1 LILNTSRLFRRL
13 LRTLDIETVCDIGS
27 MDASD
32 ALRFRRVLPNATVI
46 ALEPNP
52 RNFELMEADQ
62 RLADNSIKIYPVAAS
77 DDTSEEPFYI
87 VNADYAKGRDRYR
100 RGMSSLHRRFDGS
113 QLADVVQV
121 RTIRVDELL
130 AAESPGKQP
139 IALWVDTEGMAL
151 EVIDGARAVLPF
163 TRMLHVEVET
173 EAIIGAE
180 QKLFRHVER
189 VLNDAGFSLV
199 ATDQPRHHLQF
210 NALFVRADV
219 LRSKSARIRY
229 WIRVMRLRHVLVRS
243 VSRLLPEKLWRK
255 CVALTH

>member
-1 LILNTSRLFRRL
+1 MILNTSRLFRRL

-32 ALRFRRVLPNATVI
+32 ALRFRRMLPNATVI

-62 RLADNSIKIYPVAAS
+62 RLADKSIRIFPVAAS
-77 DDTSEEPFYI
+77 DHTSEEPFYI
-87 VNADYAKGRDRYR
+87 VNADYAKGRDKYR

-121 RTIRVDELL
+121 RTIRLDELL
-130 AAESPGKQP
+130 ATESLDKQP

-151 EVIDGARAVLPF
+151 EVIDGAGAVLPS

-180 QKLFRHVER
+180 QKLFRHVEKM
-189 VLNDAGFSLV
+189 LSDAEFSLI
-199 ATDQPRHHLQF
+199 ATDQPPHHLQF

-229 WIRVMRLRHVLVRS
+229 WISVMRLRHALVRS
-243 VSRLLPEKLWRK
+243 ISRLLPEKLWRK
-255 CVALTH
+255 CVELTH